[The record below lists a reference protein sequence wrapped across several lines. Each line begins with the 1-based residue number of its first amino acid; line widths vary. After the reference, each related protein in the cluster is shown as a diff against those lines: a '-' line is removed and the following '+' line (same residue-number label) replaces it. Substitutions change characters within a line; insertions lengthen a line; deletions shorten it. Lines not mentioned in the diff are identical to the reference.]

1 MNATTDSPKD
11 EGEPVR
17 KLNPAPKRAYV
28 ITMTLK
34 DAPGPFT
41 SVEGIAQ
48 YTVENSAECGKKIP
62 VAGVFPRITT
72 NEPFEMTRVS
82 DSEYR
87 GTLYT
92 DLVLDEDYFGRGV
105 CRWAFVEA
113 RVRLRAT
120 NDERDTRFVP
130 SLVAESIRDG
140 EGDTK
145 HFWKEN
151 YPRVPAYDAYPEIG
165 EASLDRIPLDRHGEF
180 FSITLKA
187 EGVEP

>member
-1 MNATTDSPKD
+1 MNTTTNAPIE
-11 EGEPVR
+11 EGEPQR
-17 KLNPAPKRAYV
+17 KLNSAPKHGYV

-34 DAPGPFT
+34 EAPGPFA
-41 SVEGIAQ
+41 SIEAVAQ

-62 VAGVFPRITT
+62 IAGVFPRITT

-105 CRWAFVEA
+105 CRWMFVEA

-130 SLVAESIRDG
+130 SLLAESILHGG
-140 EGDTK
+140 EDTK
-145 HFWKEN
+145 YFWKEN
-151 YPRVPAYDAYPEIG
+151 YPRVPAYDAYPEVG
-165 EASLDRIPLDRHGEF
+165 EASLDKIPLDRHGEF
-180 FSITLKA
+180 FTITLKA
-187 EGVEP
+187 EGGES